1 MMSLKDIGQMWLNYW
16 EKNNGNL
23 ADNRVRLCGDNNL
36 THIMGKNR
44 REKKVITEPHNDHEL
59 RITKLEKTVD
69 YEIKL
74 RMEEYELRFK
84 RDLERLDMKD
94 RSDKLMMKSLL
105 EIIRHEIDG
114 NNTAKLKEVAEELNN
129 FIFDN

>member
-1 MMSLKDIGQMWLNYW
+1 MEAWQIIVSVCAGIVTLLTLW
-16 EKNNGNL
+16 EKI
-23 ADNRVRLCGDNNL
+23 DSR
-36 THIMGKNR
+36 
-44 REKKVITEPHNDHEL
+44 KKVVNEPHNDHEL

-69 YEIKL
+69 YEIRL
-74 RMEEYELRFK
+74 RMEDYELRFK
-84 RDLERLDMKD
+84 RDLERLDKKD
-94 RSDKLMMKSLL
+94 KSDKLMMKSLL

>member
-1 MMSLKDIGQMWLNYW
+1 METWQIIVSVCAGIITLLTLW
-16 EKNNGNL
+16 EKIDG
-23 ADNRVRLCGDNNL
+23 R
-36 THIMGKNR
+36 
-44 REKKVITEPHNDHEL
+44 KKVITEPHTDHEL

-84 RDLERLDMKD
+84 RDLERLDSKD
-94 RSDKLMMKSLL
+94 KSDMLMMRALL

-114 NNTAKLKEVAEELNN
+114 NNTAKIQEVAEDINK
-129 FIFDN
+129 FIFKKGEST

>member
-1 MMSLKDIGQMWLNYW
+1 METWQIIVSVCAGIITLLTLW
-16 EKNNGNL
+16 EKIDG
-23 ADNRVRLCGDNNL
+23 R
-36 THIMGKNR
+36 
-44 REKKVITEPHNDHEL
+44 KKVITEPHNDHEL

>member
-1 MMSLKDIGQMWLNYW
+1 MEWWQIIVSVCAGIVTVLTLW
-16 EKNNGNL
+16 EKIDG
-23 ADNRVRLCGDNNL
+23 R
-36 THIMGKNR
+36 
-44 REKKVITEPHNDHEL
+44 KKVINQPHDDHEL

-74 RMEEYELRFK
+74 RMEDYELRFK
-84 RDLERLDMKD
+84 RDLERLDKKD
-94 RSDKLMMKSLL
+94 KSDKLMMKALL
-105 EIIRHEIDG
+105 EIMRHEIDG

>member
-1 MMSLKDIGQMWLNYW
+1 MELWQIIVSVCAGIITLLTLW
-16 EKNNGNL
+16 EKIDG
-23 ADNRVRLCGDNNL
+23 R
-36 THIMGKNR
+36 
-44 REKKVITEPHNDHEL
+44 KKVITQPHDDHEL

-74 RMEEYELRFK
+74 RMEDYELRFK
-84 RDLERLDMKD
+84 RDLERLDKKD
-94 RSDKLMMKSLL
+94 KSDKLMMKSLL